1 LPSPSDRSAERTNC
15 RIGAD
20 GKADDAAIGHGK
32 KSIRALELPTEGKRV
47 MVHIKEEEVDLSDYR
62 NFADARNQ
70 IGLFIEDVYNHKR
83 INSSL
88 GYLTPAEFVV
98 ALPVSKPEA
107 GTP

>member
-1 LPSPSDRSAERTNC
+1 
-15 RIGAD
+15 
-20 GKADDAAIGHGK
+20 
-32 KSIRALELPTEGKRV
+32 

-83 INSSL
+83 IHSSL

-98 ALPVSKPEA
+98 AWPVSKPEP